1 VVTDGDLFR
10 GIRDGRV
17 DVVTDHVETFTAT
30 GLRLRSGRELDADVI
45 VTATG
50 LDLLFVGGIELA
62 VDGAVVDVASRLAY
76 KGMMLEGV
84 PNFAMAI
91 GYTNASW
98 TLKSDLTCTYVSRL
112 LNQLHLSG
120 TTTCTPVNQGV
131 PVSGDSLLGLSSG
144 YVVRAADRFPK
155 QGVRFPWQVY
165 QSYLRDHRMI
175 RRGGVGDS
183 LVFSGSRDAGRR
195 ATARRPVATQA
206 GGR

>member
-1 VVTDGDLFR
+1 VVTN
-10 GIRDGRV
+10 
-17 DVVTDHVETFTAT
+17 
-30 GLRLRSGRELDADVI
+30 
-45 VTATG
+45 
-50 LDLLFVGGIELA
+50 VGFKSPKYMNGE
-62 VDGAVVDVASRLAY
+62 
-76 KGMMLEGV
+76 
-84 PNFAMAI
+84 

-112 LNQLHLSG
+112 LNELHASG
-120 TTTCTPVNQGV
+120 ATTCTPVNQGV
-131 PVSGDSLLGLSSG
+131 PLSEDSLLGLSSG

-155 QGVRFPWQVY
+155 QGTRFPWQVY

-195 ATARRPVATQA
+195 AAARRPVATQA